1 MIPPA
6 PPSSTMRRRAGEV
19 ERKLEG
25 AGWPKLIVMLYYFT
39 TAILFT
45 KSQTIKEKKHAIHI
59 LQDC

>member
-1 MIPPA
+1 
-6 PPSSTMRRRAGEV
+6 MRRRAGEV

-45 KSQTIKEKKHAIHI
+45 KSQTIKEKKTCYPHFIG
-59 LQDC
+59 LLM